1 MLFLNTKNEPNSLGV
16 SNQSTTSNKPAKRGS
31 VYGKAT
37 ISLNDEGIVCK
48 VTPSKRHVVQPNPA
62 VKFGETVVAEEKIVV
77 HKVMADPVI
86 ADHAKNSHVQLGG
99 ATPEHFKPS
108 INCEN
113 SKNANN
119 KKDHIDFVTPVEPQ
133 VARKVVKSETQK
145 IFLETEQNSV
155 TKSVE
160 PVKRRNISGIPKK
173 TDKLKSVIE
182 MDKSTMVDDIRKKKA
197 ITAKSSTDSIS
208 FGDAHT
214 PAVVEQEKKKNK
226 GEYLSPAPI
235 TVNHKSQ
242 TYKSAIFNSA
252 QYENK
257 ENTKTAKSFVSSPG
271 KSNKAKNL
279 IFNHETSNSAEVR
292 SAKKKCGNPIR
303 NGSVTMVGKQC
314 LNYAQLESIP
324 TPTRSAKKMAAQSS
338 NTSIFKFDVCMSPA
352 KQTETPTAKK
362 HFAPV
367 VDHLNQPAAGMTP
380 KAVETMPRS
389 RGPVGGRTSVILG

>member
-1 MLFLNTKNEPNSLGV
+1 MLFLNTNNEPNSLGI
-16 SNQSTTSNKPAKRGS
+16 SNQSTNSNKPAKRGS

-37 ISLNDEGIVCK
+37 ISLNDTAELTKIS
-48 VTPSKRHVVQPNPA
+48 PSKRHVVQPNSA
-62 VKFGETVVAEEKIVV
+62 IKFGETVVVEEKIVH
-77 HKVMADPVI
+77 HKVLADPVI
-86 ADHAKNSHVQLGG
+86 AEHAKNSHIQLGG
-99 ATPEHFKPS
+99 AVPDHFKPS

-113 SKNANN
+113 SKNADN

-133 VARKVVKSETQK
+133 VARKVIKSETQK

-160 PVKRRNISGIPKK
+160 PIKRKNTSGIPKK

-182 MDKSTMVDDIRKKKA
+182 MDKSTMVDDTPKKKVCSGSA
-197 ITAKSSTDSIS
+197 DSIS

-226 GEYLSPAPI
+226 GEYLSPAPVTI
-235 TVNHKSQ
+235 NHKSQ
-242 TYKSAIFNSA
+242 TYKSAIFNST

-257 ENTKTAKSFVSSPG
+257 ENTKTAKSFACSPS
-271 KSNKAKNL
+271 KSNKTKNL
-279 IFNHETSNSAEVR
+279 IFNHQTSNSEEVR
-292 SAKKKCGNPIR
+292 SAKKKCGNPLR

-314 LNYAQLESIP
+314 LNYAQMESNP

-338 NTSIFKFDVCMSPA
+338 NTSIFKFDSSMSPA
-352 KQTETPTAKK
+352 KETESSRAKK

-367 VDHLNQPAAGMTP
+367 VDHLNQPPAGMKP
-380 KAVETMPRS
+380 KATEAMPRS